1 MGTERVPIGTRCEGC
16 PIEHIIASGA
26 TVLFK
31 REENRT
37 GLDPPM
43 LLRRMVAGDGDGED
57 TTIDVGAECDV
68 STERRV
74 DGVGL
79 LWCRHVVEARNGRK
93 WSQETGEV
101 GW

>member
-1 MGTERVPIGTRCEGC
+1 
-16 PIEHIIASGA
+16 
-26 TVLFK
+26 
-31 REENRT
+31 
-37 GLDPPM
+37 M

-57 TTIDVGAECDV
+57 ITIDVCAECDV

-79 LWCRHVVEARNGRK
+79 PWCRHVVEASNGRK